1 MIANRNGP
9 VGKTRQIVAIS
20 LSKSLGK
27 LPKMMPTSTDSI
39 AQYITE
45 SSLLECPDGRVFVV
59 HGGFVHEI
67 DQSEK
72 MTDLVHEHAVLNVL
86 NRWTAKQTVGLFDGV
101 AEQRHG

>member
-1 MIANRNGP
+1 M
-9 VGKTRQIVAIS
+9 
-20 LSKSLGK
+20 
-27 LPKMMPTSTDSI
+27 
-39 AQYITE
+39 
-45 SSLLECPDGRVFVV
+45 V

-86 NRWTAKQTVGLFDGV
+86 NRWTAKRTVGLFNGV